1 MYERTPASNTG
12 EEINRIIG
20 KQFKFEK
27 QEDIMKKNL
36 KMVLVMLIFSVI
48 LVLSGGCTKKAANET
63 GNRLEDI
70 INRGYI
76 EVVTEP
82 YFAPNE
88 FIDPTKSGSEQYVG
102 SDIELARY
110 IADKLGVELKII
122 PLEFGAVLSSI
133 TEGKYDLAISA
144 LAYMPSRAEAMIL
157 SKGYYFSENS
167 PGYGLLI
174 RKEDENTIRNAEDL
188 ADKTVVA
195 QSGSLQELF
204 ANEQIPAY
212 KELKRVSATTD
223 GILMVEE
230 GKADTCVVAK
240 AMAQL
245 YIDAN
250 PGSGLSVVENFEF
263 EVDKE
268 LSGTRIGIPLGEGEL
283 EEKINEIIDEVV
295 SSGQYEQWYEE
306 YTEYAKKLGL

>member
-1 MYERTPASNTG
+1 MKKFLKMFLMLMLSAIFVLSAGCAKKASN
-12 EEINRIIG
+12 EEG
-20 KQFKFEK
+20 
-27 QEDIMKKNL
+27 
-36 KMVLVMLIFSVI
+36 S
-48 LVLSGGCTKKAANET
+48 
-63 GNRLEDI
+63 NRLEKI
-70 INRGYI
+70 ISRGYI

-102 SDIELARY
+102 SDIEFAKY
-110 IADKLGVELKII
+110 IANKLRVELKIV

-144 LAYMPSRAEAMIL
+144 LAYTPARAEAMIL
-157 SKGYYFSENS
+157 SKGYYFAENA

-174 RKEDENTIRNAEDL
+174 RAEDADKIKNADDL

-204 ANEQIPAY
+204 VNEQIPKY
-212 KELKRVSATTD
+212 KEFKRVSATTD
-223 GILMVEE
+223 GILMVQEN
-230 GKADTCVVAK
+230 KADSCVVSIP
-240 AMAQL
+240 MAQL

-250 PGSGLSVVENFEF
+250 EGSGLAIVEGFEF
-263 EVDKE
+263 TVDKE
-268 LSGTRIGIPLGEGEL
+268 LGGTRIGIPSGEDEL
-283 EEKINEIIDEVV
+283 AEKINGLIDEVV

-306 YTEYAKKLGL
+306 YTDYAKKLGL

>member
-1 MYERTPASNTG
+1 
-12 EEINRIIG
+12 
-20 KQFKFEK
+20 
-27 QEDIMKKNL
+27 MKKFL
-36 KMVLVMLIFSVI
+36 KMSLVLIVSVV
-48 LVLSGGCTKKAANET
+48 LVLSSGCTKKAVNEA
-63 GNRLEDI
+63 GSNRLEEI
-70 INRGYI
+70 ISRGYI

-88 FIDPTKSGSEQYVG
+88 FIDPSKSGSEQYVG
-102 SDIELARY
+102 SDIELAKY
-110 IADKLGVELKII
+110 IAEKLGVELKIV
-122 PLEFGAVLSSI
+122 PLEFTAVLSSI
-133 TEGKYDLAISA
+133 TEGKYDLAVSA
-144 LAYMPSRAEAMIL
+144 LAYTPARAEAMIM
-157 SKGYYFSENS
+157 SKGYYFAENA

-174 RKEDENTIRNAEDL
+174 RKEDADKIRNAEDL

-204 ANEQIPAY
+204 VNEQIPEY
-212 KELKRVSATTD
+212 KEFKRVSATTD

-230 GKADTCVVAK
+230 KKADSCVVSIP
-240 AMAQL
+240 MAQL

-250 PGSGLSVVENFEF
+250 TGSGLSIVENFEF

-268 LSGTRIGIPLGEGEL
+268 LSGTRIGMPLGEDEL
-283 EEKINEIIDEVV
+283 AEKINEIIDEVV

>member
-1 MYERTPASNTG
+1 
-12 EEINRIIG
+12 
-20 KQFKFEK
+20 
-27 QEDIMKKNL
+27 MKKFL
-36 KMVLVMLIFSVI
+36 KMSLMLMLSAV
-48 LVLSGGCTKKAANET
+48 LVLSAGCAKKASNEE
-63 GNRLEDI
+63 GSNRLEKI
-70 INRGYI
+70 ISRGYI

-102 SDIELARY
+102 SDIEFAKY
-110 IADKLGVELKII
+110 IADKLGVELKIV

-144 LAYMPSRAEAMIL
+144 LAYTPARAEAMIL
-157 SKGYYFSENS
+157 SKGYYFAENA

-174 RKEDENTIRNAEDL
+174 RAEDADKIKNADDL

-204 ANEQIPAY
+204 VNEQIPKY
-212 KELKRVSATTD
+212 KEFKRVSATTD
-223 GILMVEE
+223 GILMVQEN
-230 GKADTCVVAK
+230 KADSCVVSIP
-240 AMAQL
+240 MAQL

-250 PGSGLSVVENFEF
+250 EGSGLAIVEGFEF
-263 EVDKE
+263 TVDKE
-268 LSGTRIGIPLGEGEL
+268 LGGTRIGIPSGEDEL
-283 EEKINEIIDEVV
+283 AEKINELIDEVV